1 MLPDNRHGRI
11 FVNTQP
17 SEVDD
22 DDDDEEE
29 IVSETRPISSSKSL
43 LSMFSVFICMF
54 WSAIFFF

>member
-43 LSMFSVFICMF
+43 LSMFSVFIC
-54 WSAIFFF
+54 IF